1 MTEATIPMS
10 GIRILP
16 VLEGRDLVKIYGQV
30 VALDHVGFAVYPGE
44 VLAVVGDN
52 GSGKSTLVKCLSG
65 AAIPDAGVVILDGAP
80 MQFRTSRDGRVA
92 GINAVYQ
99 AMRADAALDVAA
111 NLFRDRGPS
120 RPSPFGKMLQWL
132 ETKGMRRS
140 AAVSTSKVIILDEPT
155 ATLGAHEAVRVR
167 KLIDNLRGRG
177 LPVVVVSHNV
187 AQVFEIADRIHVQV
201 SGKRAAVVTPH
212 SVSAADVVAIMSGAT
227 QVDVKDQA
235 LGPVR

>member
-1 MTEATIPMS
+1 MIEPAVP
-10 GIRILP
+10 ILP
-16 VLEGRDLVKIYGQV
+16 RLEGHDLVKSFGQV
-30 VALDHVGFAVYPGE
+30 TALDHVDFAVYPGE

-65 AAIPDAGVVILDGAP
+65 AEIPDSGAIVLDGTGVR
-80 MQFRTSRDGRVA
+80 FRTARDGRVA

-99 AMRADAALDVAA
+99 TMRADAALDIAA
-111 NLFRDRGPS
+111 NLFRDREPS
-120 RPSPFGKMLQWL
+120 RPGPIGNVLQWL

-140 AAVSTSKVIILDEPT
+140 AAASTSKVIILDEPT
-155 ATLGAHEAVRVR
+155 ATLGEREAVRVR

-201 SGKRAAVVTPH
+201 RGKRAAVVTPN
-212 SVSAADVVAIMSGAT
+212 SVTAADVVAIMSGAL
-227 QVDVKDQA
+227 QIDVKDQA
-235 LGPVR
+235 LGSVC